1 MVKIPWMAVLLVAGA
16 SLVGRSADA
25 QGMSSANYSIP
36 VAVINSGGGVMSSAN
51 YTLVASIGEPVVGF
65 STSARGDVNRDGL
78 VNHGDVQTV
87 LRISSGG
94 KNAGDADVNFGEA
107 DADANSRIE
116 LLDAETLLRR
126 LGTGSG
132 FRLDAGFLSAAF
144 Q

>member
-1 MVKIPWMAVLLVAGA
+1 MVKYIWISAILAAGA
-16 SLVGRSADA
+16 FLVGSPADA
-25 QGMSSANYSIP
+25 QGMSSTNYSIP

-51 YTLVASIGEPVVGF
+51 YTLVASIGEPVIGL

-78 VNHGDVQTV
+78 VNQADVQSV
-87 LRISSGG
+87 LRIASGG
-94 KNAGDADVNFGEA
+94 KRATDADVNFGEA
-107 DADANSRIE
+107 DADANTRIE

-132 FRLDAGFLSAAF
+132 FRLDAGFLAAAF